1 MKRILLAAIGA
12 VVVFVGGRA
21 LYRALASDETRIG
34 WVIDDM
40 VEGFNHTRMN
50 PILAGLDASFLDD
63 TYGVD
68 RDTLRAAAAQLF
80 FEAVDPVT
88 KRFLY
93 RVECPVEKL
102 VVADASASATANL
115 EARFFVRNGESEAPA
130 WRASVEGELRE
141 QDGDWRFVR
150 SRTTTVEGERIR

>member
-1 MKRILLAAIGA
+1 MKRILLVAIAAAIL
-12 VVVFVGGRA
+12 FFGGRA

-50 PILAGLDASFLDD
+50 PILAGLDVSFLDD

-88 KRFLY
+88 KQFLY
-93 RVECPVEKL
+93 RAECTVEKL
-102 VVADASASATANL
+102 VVTDASATANL
-115 EARFFVRNGESEAPA
+115 EARFFVRKGESEALE